1 MIRTSVVKKKRFF
14 EISKASLSRQ
24 KFDIP
29 SKQRKFYL
37 KYFFWLEDNCVDG
50 LRRIV
55 RYLIFYVI
63 LLPCLF
69 YYNRNFIIIL
79 LIFGNYVNIFLINFV
94 SSHYQFYSFVKIT
107 IIRKDFFISEDNLN
121 ATIEDFTK
129 ITNSLLLMDCVVTEC
144 DLRLKIWQLFL
155 HRVNSWKMWKR
166 YII

>member
-1 MIRTSVVKKKRFF
+1 M
-14 EISKASLSRQ
+14 
-24 KFDIP
+24 
-29 SKQRKFYL
+29 
-37 KYFFWLEDNCVDG
+37 DG

-144 DLRLKIWQLFL
+144 DLRLKI
-155 HRVNSWKMWKR
+155 
-166 YII
+166 